1 MSVQEVLRMG
11 HPILHQ
17 IARPVGDANTAEIQQ
32 LIHDLRDTMRARNG
46 AGLAAPQIGQS
57 VQVVIY
63 GTGLPNPRYPGAPI
77 IAETVLINPSLE
89 PIGTEVESGWEGCL
103 SVPGLRGEVRRWK
116 QLRIQA
122 LDSSGQE
129 FERVVEGF
137 EARVIQHECDHL
149 NGILFPQKLTSSQH
163 FGYIEELIRS
173 GQIPAVP
180 G

>member
-103 SVPGLRGEVRRWK
+103 SCSRIERGSE
-116 QLRIQA
+116 A
-122 LDSSGQE
+122 LEAVTHSGIGQQRP
-129 FERVVEGF
+129 RV
-137 EARVIQHECDHL
+137 
-149 NGILFPQKLTSSQH
+149 
-163 FGYIEELIRS
+163 
-173 GQIPAVP
+173 
-180 G
+180 